1 MLVQSYEKSRA
12 KQKNSFLFLPRWS
25 KFAIF
30 DGRVTKKR
38 EHYKEICFFF
48 CRDGVSSPSLMAKLR
63 KKSDFRKQF
72 RRINLCVLRDALKI
86 ISDRQKNKVEL
97 LATVKQEFQ
106 TLANKNDCGLT
117 DEVYKLKHDILDQL
131 SKPQHRKVT
140 HDLTIF
146 VFFSYFPNFSYETFG
161 NIAKKK
167 TTFATNY

>member
-1 MLVQSYEKSRA
+1 
-12 KQKNSFLFLPRWS
+12 
-25 KFAIF
+25 
-30 DGRVTKKR
+30 
-38 EHYKEICFFF
+38 
-48 CRDGVSSPSLMAKLR
+48 MAKLR